1 MPSLPQT
8 GTAALLEELSPFL
21 DDELINSLLPK
32 PRGPGRPRDC
42 CSAQL
47 FRVLL
52 LSLLTPAHS
61 FNLLLALLPENRAW
75 RRFAHLHN
83 RRDVPSAKML
93 SQFRGRL
100 DLSVL
105 RSINLRLLRPL
116 LEQLDP
122 ARPTLAIID
131 STDLPAAINTF
142 KKRIPRVP
150 RDTRRLAPELSSR
163 ARANGS
169 SVIKSTA
176 CGFGFPSTKTRCCCS
191 R

>member
-1 MPSLPQT
+1 MPTLSQT

-21 DDELINSLLPK
+21 DDELIHSLLPA
-32 PRGPGRPRDC
+32 PRGPGRPRDF

-52 LSLLTPAHS
+52 LGLLTPAHS

-83 RRDVPSAKML
+83 RRDMPTAKML

-100 DLSVL
+100 ELSSL
-105 RSINLRLLRPL
+105 RSINGHLLRPL

-122 ARPTLAIID
+122 ARRTLAIID
-131 STDLPAAINTF
+131 STDLPASINTF
-142 KKRIPRVP
+142 KKRTLCWPS
-150 RDTRRLAPELSSR
+150 DTRPW
-163 ARANGS
+163 
-169 SVIKSTA
+169 V
-176 CGFGFPSTKTRCCCS
+176 
-191 R
+191 

>member
-1 MPSLPQT
+1 MPNLSQT
-8 GTAALLEELSPFL
+8 GTGALLEELSPFL
-21 DDELINSLLPK
+21 DDELINSLLTQ
-32 PRGPGRPRDC
+32 PRGPGRPRDF

-83 RRDVPSAKML
+83 RRDMPTAKML

-105 RSINLRLLRPL
+105 RVINRSLLRPL
-116 LEQLDP
+116 LEHVDP
-122 ARPTLAIID
+122 ARRTVAIID
-131 STDLPAAINTF
+131 STDLPASIITF
-142 KKRIPRVP
+142 KKRTPRVP
-150 RDTRRLAPELSSR
+150 RDMRLWVPEPSSR

-169 SVIKSTA
+169 SATKSTA
-176 CGFGFPSTKTRCCCS
+176 
-191 R
+191 